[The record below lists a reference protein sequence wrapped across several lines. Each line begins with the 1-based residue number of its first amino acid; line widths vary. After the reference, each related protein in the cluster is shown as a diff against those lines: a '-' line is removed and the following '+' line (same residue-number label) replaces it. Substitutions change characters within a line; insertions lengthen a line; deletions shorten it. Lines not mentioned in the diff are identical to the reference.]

1 MLDLKLLKT
10 FVAVG
15 NLLHFARAADAL
27 HSTQPG
33 VTQHIA
39 RLEAQ
44 LGVQLFH
51 RSKRSVSLTD
61 AGQTLL
67 RHAAQMLALAER
79 MQDEARAFADGYGG
93 QLAIGLSSVILH
105 SALPERIELF
115 RRRHPLIRL
124 DPIVESADR
133 LCELIDARLVDVL
146 VTTLPAHDAALQTVK
161 LDARVPMGVALP
173 DTHRLACERKVSI
186 GDLGDEPF
194 HTVPRHLHPEFY
206 DSLTAAVRRRGRSIR
221 IAGHEV
227 SFTNLLARVALGG
240 GVALVPCAYA
250 GIATAGVK
258 VVPISD
264 RSLASLQTY
273 VVYPRKHGLLAIEQF
288 VHAMIEQG
296 KPAKRTRRSPL

>member
-15 NLLHFARAADAL
+15 KLLHFARAAEAL

-51 RSKRSVSLTD
+51 RSKRSVSLTE

-67 RHAAQMLALAER
+67 RHASQMLALAER
-79 MQDEARAFADGYGG
+79 MQDEARAFAEGYGG
-93 QLAIGLSSVILH
+93 QLSVGLSSVILH
-105 SALPERIELF
+105 SALPERIDLF
-115 RRRHPLIRL
+115 RRNHPLIRV
-124 DPIVESADR
+124 DPVVESADR

-161 LDARVPMGVALP
+161 LDARVSMGVALP
-173 DTHRLACERKVSI
+173 DTHRLAQARTISI
-186 GDLGDEPF
+186 GELADEPF
-194 HTVPRHLHPEFY
+194 YTVPRHLHPEFY
-206 DSLTAAVRRRGRSIR
+206 DSLTAVIRRRGRSLR
-221 IAGHEV
+221 VAGHEV

-240 GVALVPCAYA
+240 GVALVPSAYA
-250 GIATAGVK
+250 GIATPGVK
-258 VVPISD
+258 VTPISD
-264 RSLASLQTY
+264 RPLSSLQTY
-273 VVYPRKHGLLAIEQF
+273 VVYPREHARLAAEQF
-288 VHAMIEQG
+288 VRAMADHG
-296 KPAKRTRRSPL
+296 KPAKRARRSA

>member
-15 NLLHFARAADAL
+15 KLLHFARAAEAL

-44 LGVQLFH
+44 LCVQLFH
-51 RSKRSVSLTD
+51 RSKRAVSLTE
-61 AGQTLL
+61 AGETLL
-67 RHAAQMLALAER
+67 RHASQMLALADR
-79 MQDEARAFADGYGG
+79 MQDEAQAFAEGYGG

-105 SALPERIELF
+105 SALPARIDRF
-115 RRRHPLIRL
+115 RRKHPLIRL

-146 VTTLPAHDAALQTVK
+146 VTTLPAHDAALHTVK
-161 LDARVPMGVALP
+161 LDASVPMGVALP
-173 DTHRLACERKVSI
+173 ETHRLAGERTLSI
-186 GDLGDEPF
+186 GDLADEPF
-194 HTVPRHLHPEFY
+194 YTVPRHLHPEFY
-206 DSLTAAVRRRGRSIR
+206 DSLTAVIRRRGRSVR

-240 GVALVPCAYA
+240 GVALVPSAYA
-250 GIATAGVK
+250 GIATPGAK
-258 VVPISD
+258 VVPIVD
-264 RSLASLQTY
+264 RPLSSLQTY
-273 VVYPRKHGLLAIEQF
+273 VVYPRSHGRLAVEQF
-288 VHAMIEQG
+288 VHAMTDHS
-296 KPAKRTRRSPL
+296 KPAKRARRSV